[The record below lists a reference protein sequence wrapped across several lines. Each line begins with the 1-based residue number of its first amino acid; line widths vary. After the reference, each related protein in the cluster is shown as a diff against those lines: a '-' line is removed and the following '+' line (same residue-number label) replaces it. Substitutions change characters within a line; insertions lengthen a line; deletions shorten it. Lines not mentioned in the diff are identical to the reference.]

1 MNNLTSE
8 LFSRKKIFVILVL
21 IGIISLG
28 FKIYLVDFSIP
39 VFSDA
44 LEYTQHSIA
53 QSQGQFL
60 EHPQR
65 HSGWPL
71 LQSPFMYMLD
81 SENFLDYSNIS
92 KILSITISSLTI
104 IPLYLLS
111 NRYLDPKFS
120 LLVVGIFA
128 FEPRLIQNSVL
139 GFSESFFILF
149 SNFYYNSFT
158 TFTTKI

>member
-81 SENFLDYSNIS
+81 SDNFLDYSNTS
-92 KILSITISSLTI
+92 KILSIVISSLTI

-139 GFSESFFILF
+139 GF
-149 SNFYYNSFT
+149 
-158 TFTTKI
+158 